1 MRAVFF
7 EGVPVAKKSV
17 ARKAAKKRKTTKSSA
32 RGDQSRLDLKPLQR
46 HIRKRIKDLESGRG
60 KPKPMAAAAGPR
72 SAESDEETIERLRN
86 ALETLEDICFP
97 SMAIPI

>member
-1 MRAVFF
+1 M
-7 EGVPVAKKSV
+7 AKKSV
-17 ARKAAKKRKTTKSSA
+17 ARKGGRKGKTSKTTSRP

-46 HIRKRIKDLESGRG
+46 HIRRRIKELETGG
-60 KPKPMAAAAGPR
+60 PKSKGAAMAAGR
-72 SAESDEETIERLRN
+72 RGESDEETIERLRS

>member
-1 MRAVFF
+1 M
-7 EGVPVAKKSV
+7 AKKSV
-17 ARKAAKKRKTTKSSA
+17 ARKGAKKRKATKSSS

-60 KPKPMAAAAGPR
+60 KPKPMAAAGPLGG
-72 SAESDEETIERLRN
+72 ESDEETIERLRN

-97 SMAIPI
+97 TMAIPI

>member
-1 MRAVFF
+1 VVKKR
-7 EGVPVAKKSV
+7 VAPKKKPARKKKSS
-17 ARKAAKKRKTTKSSA
+17 KSTTGA

-46 HIRKRIKDLESGRG
+46 HIRKRIKDLEDRRAAPAG
-60 KPKPMAAAAGPR
+60 PELAAATRG
-72 SAESDEETIERLRN
+72 ESEEETIERLRS